1 MTEQVRPTGF
11 DFGALRRFPDV
22 EAPNLFASDASD
34 RLILDEAA
42 AALEGL
48 DGGGLAGHDDGG
60 LAGVDD
66 AGLAGADG
74 GGLTGLDGA
83 GLAGPDGGG
92 LVVVGDRYG
101 ALTLAAAALHG
112 VRGIRVHQDALA
124 SELALRNN
132 ARLVLR
138 SGAQQQLGSGTP
150 VFRQLPLGEELL
162 AGARVVLWQLP
173 RSLDE
178 LAEVAEQIAR
188 FADAGVTVFAGGRV
202 KHMST
207 SMNGVLEQYFG
218 SVRAGLARQ
227 KSRVLTVAEP
237 IRPTGPPRFPV
248 REFNDELGLWLCA
261 HGATFSSTSLDI
273 GTRYLLE
280 FLDQMLPDAASAVD
294 LGCGSGVIAAALAT
308 ARPRL
313 LVTATDQSAAA
324 VASAAATADANGL
337 SDRITAVRDDA
348 MSSFPAASTD
358 LILLNPPFHIGASV
372 HAGAALKLFDAAAR
386 VLAPGGELWTVF
398 NNHLDYRGQLERRVG
413 PTSVRG
419 RNAKFTVAVSVRR

>member
-1 MTEQVRPTGF
+1 MTERARPQGF

-42 AALEGL
+42 AALAGL
-48 DGGGLAGHDDGG
+48 DDGGPAGSDARPVGPDDGGGLA
-60 LAGVDD
+60 
-66 AGLAGADG
+66 
-74 GGLTGLDGA
+74 
-83 GLAGPDGGG
+83 
-92 LVVVGDRYG
+92 VVGDRYG

-112 VRGIRVHQDALA
+112 LRGIRVHQDAMA
-124 SELALRNN
+124 SELALRIN
-132 ARLVLR
+132 ARRLLPSDR
-138 SGAQQQLGSGTP
+138 AHELGPDSSRQHGPETA
-150 VFRQLPLGEELL
+150 VFRQLPLGAELL
-162 AGARVVLWQLP
+162 SGARVVLWQLP

-188 FADAGVTVFAGGRV
+188 FADAGVRVFAGGRL

-207 SMNGVLEQYFG
+207 SMNGVLEQFFG
-218 SVRAGLARQ
+218 CVQAGLARQ
-227 KSRVLTVAEP
+227 KSRVLTAAQP

-248 REFNDELGLWLCA
+248 REFNAELGLWLCA

-273 GTRYLLE
+273 GTRYLLD
-280 FLDQMLPDAASAVD
+280 FLDQMKPDAGTAVD

-308 ARPRL
+308 ARPGL

-324 VASAAATADANGL
+324 VASAAATAAANGL
-337 SDRITAVRDDA
+337 SGRVTAVRDDA
-348 MSSFPAASTD
+348 MASFPPASAG

-398 NNHLDYRGQLERRVG
+398 NRHLDYRAQLERRVG
-413 PTSVRG
+413 PTTVQG
-419 RNAKFTVAVSVRR
+419 HNPKFTVTVSVRR